1 MSNYNNQLLIGLVAA
16 YGRLCSGARCLA
28 PPLKGVEEKH
38 LSMFGMSWE
47 DLNKLLFERCVH
59 ADPVMQLKVPQFIGH
74 VSFIISIYC
83 SI

>member
-1 MSNYNNQLLIGLVAA
+1 MILAGLVEA
-16 YGRLCSGARCLA
+16 YGRLCAGARRLA

-74 VSFIISIYC
+74 VSAGQKYEYC
-83 SI
+83 